1 MNTGD
6 RVRILAGRG
15 SGHEGIVAKQ
25 NGSSVMVS
33 VPSMSGLTSGQTSIS
48 VRRRDLQVIRT
59 AAEDARIPN
68 FRPYRPAPWS
78 VPRAGSDIA
87 SRLPSVAGDQLIY
100 PRGLR

>member
-15 SGHEGIVAKQ
+15 AGHEGIVSMQ
-25 NGSSVMVS
+25 NGSTVQVN
-33 VPSMSGLTSGQTSIS
+33 VASMSGLVSGRASLA
-48 VRRRDLQVIRT
+48 VRRKHLEVVRT
-59 AAEDARIPN
+59 SAELPPIPN

-87 SRLPSVAGDQLIY
+87 SRLPSVAGGQLIY

>member
-15 SGHEGIVAKQ
+15 SGHEGIVAMQ

-33 VPSMSGLTSGQTSIS
+33 VPSMNGLTS
-48 VRRRDLQVIRT
+48 DLQVIRT